1 MTISIKI
8 NRMKNNKIVTIII
21 IVLAILGL
29 WYIFSKNKTKET
41 VLEVPNEVVDVSS
54 NMPIIES
61 DTQEN
66 IVENQA
72 QNTPVPS
79 TSTMK
84 EFTVSGTNYAFSPTV
99 LNVNKGDTVKITF
112 KDVNGFH
119 DFKIDEF
126 NVATKKLNTSNE
138 QTVIFVVDKA
148 GSFEYYCSVGSH
160 RAMGMKGT
168 LIVK

>member
-8 NRMKNNKIVTIII
+8 NRMKNNKIATIII
-21 IVLAILGL
+21 IALAILGL
-29 WYIFSKNKTKET
+29 WYIFSKNKDKE
-41 VLEVPNEVVDVSS
+41 PVVEQTEQVVNVSS
-54 NMPIIES
+54 NMPIVGS
-61 DTQEN
+61 NVQEN

-72 QNTPVPS
+72 PRENPTINTV
-79 TSTMK
+79 K

-112 KDVNGFH
+112 KDINGFH
-119 DFKIDEF
+119 DLKIDEF

-138 QTVIFVVDKA
+138 QTVTFVADKA